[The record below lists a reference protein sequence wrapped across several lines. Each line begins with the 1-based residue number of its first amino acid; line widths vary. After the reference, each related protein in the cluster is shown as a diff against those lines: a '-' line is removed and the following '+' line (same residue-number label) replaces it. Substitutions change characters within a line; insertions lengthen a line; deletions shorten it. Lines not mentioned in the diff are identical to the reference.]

1 MSERLETKQIIDALR
16 CSSTEGNV
24 CRRDCPYYVVETV
37 PPELAAKIGESE
49 WDKCDCDRIGMDA
62 AARLEELEAENAR
75 MRAEKPKWI
84 SAEEQLPEADVPVL
98 VYAVGDYPGFEGT
111 AVIAITSMEEVRL
124 LQRKTW
130 RSPWQYFLTD
140 YKITHWMALP
150 GAPEE
155 VHDEE

>member
-16 CSSTEGNV
+16 CISTVGNV
-24 CRRDCPYYVVETV
+24 CKRDCPYCVAETV
-37 PPELAAKIGESE
+37 PPEIAAKIGASECES
-49 WDKCDCDRIGMDA
+49 CDCDRIGMDA

-75 MRAEKPKWI
+75 MRTEKPEWI
-84 SAEEQLPEADVPVL
+84 SAEERLPEADVPVL

-111 AVIAITSMEEVRL
+111 TTFAITSMDEVRL
-124 LQRKTW
+124 LQKKVW
-130 RSPWQYFLTD
+130 RSPWQYFLTN

-150 GAPEE
+150 GASEE

>member
-16 CSSTEGNV
+16 CISTAGNV
-24 CRRDCPYYVVETV
+24 CRRDCPYCVAETV

-75 MRAEKPKWI
+75 MR
-84 SAEEQLPEADVPVL
+84 
-98 VYAVGDYPGFEGT
+98 
-111 AVIAITSMEEVRL
+111 
-124 LQRKTW
+124 
-130 RSPWQYFLTD
+130 
-140 YKITHWMALP
+140 
-150 GAPEE
+150 EE